1 MSANRFVFASILIL
15 SLSLLALE
23 ITITRIASVV
33 MYYHFSFLAI
43 SLALLGLGAS
53 GIVVYLFA
61 EYFSFERFSSQAAC
75 ACILYAIAA
84 LLAIAVLLS
93 VQLDLQ
99 VSWAWLWSSAGLMFL
114 IVVILLVLPFFF
126 GGIAI
131 SLVLKHFSAQ
141 VSQLYFA
148 DLVGAGLGCL
158 VVILSFDWL
167 GGIDTVIL
175 VLGIGLIAAVLFAW
189 FGNQRRLTA
198 FAGAALG
205 ALIVLALWNGQ
216 TQWLRIRYPKGQ
228 VETTPVF
235 EKWNAFSRVA
245 VFPPNLLSKN
255 FEPWDP
261 DKGIPVDRMGIDID
275 AGAFTSIVQF
285 DGNLEKVE
293 YLRSDIAAVP
303 YRLTP
308 KQDVL
313 VIGAGGGQDVL
324 IALLH
329 GSQKVT
335 AVEINPIMETIVNE
349 RFGDFSGRLYQ
360 NPRVNFVMDEAR
372 SFIRHSEQQYDIIQ
386 ATLVD
391 TFAASSAG
399 AFALSEN
406 YLYTREAFTDY
417 WDHLKPNGI
426 LAMTRWYFE
435 PPTEMYR
442 LTAITLEALRARGIA
457 QPEKHIIITRQDQRA
472 TFLLKKSEYSLQELE
487 QIRAGEEE
495 GFYEIVYAPEMG
507 LDAEFVRQL
516 AQPQEFVRAYS
527 LDIQAPTDDRPFF
540 FYFVK
545 PSDNP
550 LATLFNMFGGEGEP
564 STLLLTLFFI
574 LLVLAILWIGAPL
587 FLFGKATSTLR
598 AEWLVYFAGI
608 GLGFILVEIA
618 LIQRFILFLGHPIYA
633 LAVILFALLFFGGVG
648 SLLTGWIPE
657 TARARTHQIVLIALA
672 LLLLVYTYALQTLF
686 NTFIGMPVAFRI
698 VFSILL
704 LVPLGLLMGMP
715 FPLGIK
721 LVTAHAPDLVPWMWG
736 INGMF
741 SVVGSVLAAI
751 MAINFGL
758 MVTLNLG
765 LLSYILVLAATL
777 YSTRKQAVALHAA
790 S

>member
-1 MSANRFVFASILIL
+1 MTANRLVFAGILLL

-53 GIVVYLFA
+53 GIVVYVLPKLFA
-61 EYFSFERFSSQAAC
+61 RERFGAQSAYASMLC
-75 ACILYAIAA
+75 AFAA
-84 LLAIAVLLS
+84 LFAIAVLMS
-93 VQLDLQ
+93 AQLNLQ
-99 VSWAWLWSSAGLMFL
+99 VSWGWLVSPAGLLFL
-114 IVVILLVLPFFF
+114 LVVFLLVLPFFF

-158 VVILSFDWL
+158 VVVLSFDWL
-167 GGIDTVIL
+167 GGVGTVTL
-175 VLGIGLIAAVLFAW
+175 VLAIALVAAILFAASEQHKRLVLIA
-189 FGNQRRLTA
+189 
-198 FAGAALG
+198 GAITVALLG
-205 ALIVLALWNGQ
+205 LGLLNSQ

-228 VETTPVF
+228 AETTPVF

-261 DKGIPVDRMGIDID
+261 GKGIPVDRMGIDID

-285 DGNLEKVE
+285 DGNFDKVD
-293 YLRSDIAAVP
+293 YLRGDIAAVP

-324 IALLH
+324 IALLY
-329 GSQKVT
+329 GAQKVT
-335 AVEINPIMETIVNE
+335 AVEINPIMRTIVNE
-349 RFGDFSGRLYQ
+349 RFGEFSGRLYQ
-360 NPRVNFVMDEAR
+360 NPRVNFVVDEAR
-372 SFIRHSEQQYDIIQ
+372 SFIRNSNQKYDIIQ

-391 TFAASSAG
+391 TFAASAAG

-417 WDHLKPNGI
+417 WDHLKPDGV

-442 LTAITLEALRARGIA
+442 LLAITLDALRTRGIEH
-457 QPEKHIIITRQDQRA
+457 PENHIIITRQDQRA
-472 TFLLKKSEYSLQELE
+472 TFLLKKSEFTPKELR
-487 QIRAGEEE
+487 QIRAGEDE
-495 GFYEIVYAPEMG
+495 GSYEIIYAPHV
-507 LDAEFVRQL
+507 DIDSAFVQQL
-516 AQPQEFVRAYS
+516 AQPQEFERSYP
-527 LDIQAPTDDRPFF
+527 LNIEAPTDDHPFF

-545 PSDNP
+545 SGDNP
-550 LATLFNMFGGEGEP
+550 ISTLLNMFSGEGEP
-564 STLLLTLFFI
+564 STLLLAMFFI
-574 LLVLAILWIGAPL
+574 LLVLALLWIGVPL
-587 FLFGKATSTLR
+587 LLFGKSGTAPR
-598 AEWLVYFAGI
+598 AAEMVYFAGI
-608 GLGFILVEIA
+608 GLGFILIEIA
-618 LIQRFILFLGHPIYA
+618 LIQRFILLLGHPIYA

-648 SLLTGWIPE
+648 SLLTGWISE
-657 TARARTHQIVLIALA
+657 EKRERLH
-672 LLLLVYTYALQTLF
+672 LLLLCALVVLLFVYNYALLPFLNTL
-686 NTFIGMPVAFRI
+686 IGLPIAVRI
-698 VFSILL
+698 LSAILAL
-704 LVPLGLLMGMP
+704 MPLGLLMGMP

-721 LVTAHAPDLVPWMWG
+721 LVTTRSAELVPWMWG
-736 INGMF
+736 INGLF
-741 SVVGSVLAAI
+741 SVVGSVFAAI
-751 MAINFGL
+751 LAINFGL
-758 MVTLNLG
+758 TMTLNVG
-765 LLSYILVLAATL
+765 LLCYLAVFAATIFVVRQPIRMRL
-777 YSTRKQAVALHAA
+777 TRA
-790 S
+790 